1 MRQHALLLLLR
12 IRVIAFVSLTLTN
25 HEQYVRL
32 MGRRA
37 AHLATPLSL
46 EILVCTTSGALRV
59 MKHDR
64 HWHVFTSRHGIELRP
79 SFGVAGLPIWDLCL

>member
-1 MRQHALLLLLR
+1 MLQLASLQLPC

-32 MGRRA
+32 MGQRA

-46 EILVCTTSGALRV
+46 EVLVCSTSGALRV

-64 HWHVFTSRHGIELRP
+64 HWHVFTSEHGI
-79 SFGVAGLPIWDLCL
+79 

>member
-1 MRQHALLLLLR
+1 MARIIAVVVQQLASLQLLR
-12 IRVIAFVSLTLTN
+12 IRIIASAFQTLTN

-46 EILVCTTSGALRV
+46 EVLVCSTSGALRV
-59 MKHDR
+59 MKHD
-64 HWHVFTSRHGIELRP
+64 HH
-79 SFGVAGLPIWDLCL
+79 